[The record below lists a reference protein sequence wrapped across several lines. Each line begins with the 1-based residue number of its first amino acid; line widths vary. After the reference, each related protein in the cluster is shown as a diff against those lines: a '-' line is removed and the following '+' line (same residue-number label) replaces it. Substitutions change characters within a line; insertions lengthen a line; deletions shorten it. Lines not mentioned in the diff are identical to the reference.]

1 MHLKIPPNS
10 CRYNKKFNVS
20 QSGVECAFF
29 FFSMIRQFL
38 FRKEN
43 TARVVETSA
52 DWNQRVVRERER
64 RESGEIRWTE
74 TETTADLWGVSAF
87 TLPPS
92 PGRVDILEDLS
103 RSLSF
108 SLFPDDVSI
117 ILHTHTHTHT
127 HNIHIHTSGLLVARA
142 DLPDRFNSPCATGQE
157 ERKRVGC
164 GSPLEYRDSRLS
176 VTRSSSSASDK
187 SPSFHF
193 RCNARGK
200 LEFYAARI

>member
-1 MHLKIPPNS
+1 MYPKAAWNAH
-10 CRYNKKFNVS
+10 
-20 QSGVECAFF
+20 FF

-74 TETTADLWGVSAF
+74 TETTADLWGVTRVHAAAF
-87 TLPPS
+87 TWKSGHPWRPLSLPFFF
-92 PGRVDILEDLS
+92 
-103 RSLSF
+103 SF
-108 SLFPDDVSI
+108 SRRRVNYPT
-117 ILHTHTHTHT
+117 HTHTHTHT